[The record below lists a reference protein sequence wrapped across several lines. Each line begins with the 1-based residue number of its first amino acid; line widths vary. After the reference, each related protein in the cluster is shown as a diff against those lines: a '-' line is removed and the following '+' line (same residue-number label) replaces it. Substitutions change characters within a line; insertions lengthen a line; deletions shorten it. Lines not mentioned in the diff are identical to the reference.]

1 MNDKEKNI
9 IKNIFSEGKIKK
21 CLFCGIKNN
30 IADCHTIQENN
41 YLNRIL
47 DNGLIYTFNYDNK
60 GKKLEFK
67 VTHKGK
73 SEFGIFNG
81 FCKEHDTKLFY
92 QLKMVGNSLKQKN
105 NYFYLLLEVF
115 AIAFIKKEN

>member
-1 MNDKEKNI
+1 MNDKEKTDIKEKNI

-41 YLNRIL
+41 YLNRIS

-60 GKKLEFK
+60 GK
-67 VTHKGK
+67 
-73 SEFGIFNG
+73 N
-81 FCKEHDTKLFY
+81 
-92 QLKMVGNSLKQKN
+92 
-105 NYFYLLLEVF
+105 
-115 AIAFIKKEN
+115 